1 MAVKIGNV
9 PDPTALQD
17 LTTKS
22 YVDARTSF
30 GTEAIGV
37 NVGNRATN
45 DILVWT
51 GTNYDNATPAGDVEI
66 SVSK

>member
-1 MAVKIGNV
+1 MDPKIEM
-9 PDPTALQD
+9 PQIPTALQD

-22 YVDARTSF
+22 YVDARTPF

-51 GTNYDNATPAGDVEI
+51 GTNYDNATPLVM
-66 SVSK
+66 